1 MKLRKTYSL
10 VYLVLTE
17 GVHVYNIFLKNN
29 WSSVGIIYR
38 LKYRSPKADLLSNM
52 TVKRNN
58 SFWHFLQEAYM
69 NVPCM
74 LLHKSLHSFFTGSIH
89 ECSLYVAMQKF
100 TIFVFIQTMQWSSF
114 VYRVLNAI
122 VSYKVYSCTG
132 QLFECI
138 CQECQCLEHCIAVRY
153 VNGLGMISYLENSC
167 LSVNFVF
174 PSYSCICFRLDYI
187 LILKRKFKQ

>member
-1 MKLRKTYSL
+1 M
-10 VYLVLTE
+10 
-17 GVHVYNIFLKNN
+17 
-29 WSSVGIIYR
+29 GIIYR

-69 NVPCM
+69 HVPCMLLYKIYIVFLQEAYMNVPCM
-74 LLHKSLHSFFTGSIH
+74 LLYKSLHSFFTGSIH

-174 PSYSCICFRLDYI
+174 PSYICICFRLDYI

>member
-17 GVHVYNIFLKNN
+17 GVHVYNVFLKNN

-74 LLHKSLHSFFTGSIH
+74 LLYKSLHSFFYRKHTWMFFVCCYANIYNFCVHSDNAMIFICLQSPQCNRQLQSLFLHWSIVWMHLSGS
-89 ECSLYVAMQKF
+89 
-100 TIFVFIQTMQWSSF
+100 
-114 VYRVLNAI
+114 
-122 VSYKVYSCTG
+122 
-132 QLFECI
+132 
-138 CQECQCLEHCIAVRY
+138 QCLEHCIAVRY

-174 PSYSCICFRLDYI
+174 PSYICICFRLDYI